1 MLKYILTFFIF
12 IQPAFSFENS
22 KIDLGNF
29 LINKFEI
36 TIKEFKKY
44 ADQKNIKT
52 KAELNGGGYEWG
64 AGWVKRDNWFYFSPY
79 GKKPDSELEPA
90 VHINKFEA
98 ENYCKSINGR
108 LPTFE
113 EWSLA
118 AYKQVIESKKFSK
131 GKIYK
136 YPSGDEAI
144 GMNSQGLLDYNK
156 HIDVTKL
163 PEGIN
168 GLVAMGGNV
177 WEWIDDQKNNESL
190 TAGASWW
197 YDGRK
202 TSKEGAQYK
211 PSDFF
216 AIYVGFRCVFDK
228 S

>member
-1 MLKYILTFFIF
+1 MLKYILTFFIVV
-12 IQPAFSFENS
+12 QPAFSFENN

-29 LINKFEI
+29 LINKYEI
-36 TIKEFKKY
+36 TIKEFREY
-44 ADQKNIKT
+44 AFQNKIKT

-79 GKKPDSELEPA
+79 GKKPESVLEPA

-113 EWSLA
+113 EWSLG

-131 GKIYK
+131 GKTYK

-177 WEWIDDQKNNESL
+177 WEWVDDQKNNESL